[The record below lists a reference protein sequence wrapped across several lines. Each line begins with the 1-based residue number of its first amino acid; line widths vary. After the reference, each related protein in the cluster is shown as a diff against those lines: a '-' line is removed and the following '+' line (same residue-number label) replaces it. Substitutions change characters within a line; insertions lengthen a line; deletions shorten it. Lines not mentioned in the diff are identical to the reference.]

1 MVDASNPN
9 GREASLQ
16 PQYDYIVV
24 GAGAAGSV
32 LAAELSASGAHVL
45 VIESGGPDDAP
56 TIANPSVWFYNVGG
70 PLDYQLPVN
79 PSPRL
84 NNRKFNM
91 ALGRVVGGGSS
102 INAMVWMR
110 GMQRD
115 YDGWAEN
122 GARGWA
128 FADVLPVFKSQEDWE
143 GGADAWRGAGGPIHI
158 RRPRDPH
165 PTAPAF
171 LDAARQ
177 MGMPI
182 LDDVNGPM
190 RPGAGY
196 INMNIAADGTRV
208 SAARAFLRPALSRP
222 NLTLQLNTNVL
233 KLNFKGTRC
242 VGVTLMT
249 DGALEDIAAD
259 QEVILAAGAIN
270 SPKLLMLSGVG
281 EAKALRS
288 LGIDVVVNLPGVGE
302 NLQDHVLAS
311 GVVFAYRGKM
321 PDRPADSNAVEA
333 EAYLSSGLSGD
344 TDISLVLHQLPA
356 VTPEVA
362 SHFGTPPPD
371 AFTIAPAL
379 VQPTSKGSV
388 RLASD
393 SFQDPV
399 VIDGNYLGTDRDFA
413 AIVCAIEAA
422 RDIGNQH
429 AFDSLR
435 KSELI
440 PGPKASAEE
449 IRELA
454 RLASASFGHAVG
466 TCKMGVDK
474 LAVVD
479 PELRVHG
486 TSGLR
491 VADASVMPQIITGP
505 GTNASTHMIAGRA
518 AQLILG

>member
-1 MVDASNPN
+1 MTN
-9 GREASLQ
+9 RASLQ
-16 PQYDYIVV
+16 PSYDYLIV
-24 GAGAAGSV
+24 GAGAAGCV
-32 LAAELSASGAHVL
+32 LASELSASGASVL
-45 VIESGGPDDAP
+45 LIESGGNDDAP
-56 TIANPSVWFYNVGG
+56 TVLNPSVWFYNVGG
-70 PLDYQLPVN
+70 PLDYHLPIT
-79 PSPRL
+79 PLPQL
-84 NNRKFNM
+84 NNRNFNM
-91 ALGRVVGGGSS
+91 ALGHVLGGGSS
-102 INAMVWMR
+102 INAMVWIR
-110 GMQRD
+110 GTQAD

-122 GARGWA
+122 GAKGWA

-143 GGADAWRGAGGPIHI
+143 GGANDWRGAGGPIHI
-158 RRPRDPH
+158 RRPQDPH
-165 PTAPAF
+165 ITAPAF
-171 LDAARQ
+171 IDAARE

-208 SAARAFLRPALSRP
+208 SAARAFLHTAVSKP
-222 NLTLQLNTNVL
+222 NLTLILNTNVV

-242 VGVTLMT
+242 VGVKLMT
-249 DGALEDIAAD
+249 DGAAKDIAAD
-259 QEVILAAGAIN
+259 KEVILAAGTIN

-288 LGIDVVVNLPGVGE
+288 LGIDLVQNLPGVGA
-302 NLQDHVLAS
+302 NLQDHVLLS
-311 GVVFAYRGKM
+311 GVVFKYKGKM
-321 PDRPADSNAVEA
+321 PDRPAASNAVEA
-333 EAYLSSGLSGD
+333 EAYLSSRPSGD
-344 TDISLVLHQLPA
+344 TDISLVLHQLPV

-362 SHFGTPPPD
+362 SRFGAPPPD

-379 VQPTSKGSV
+379 VQPTSRGSV

-393 SFQDPV
+393 KFQDAA
-399 VIDGNYLGTDRDFA
+399 VIDGNYLGTDHDFA
-413 AIVCAIEAA
+413 AVVRAIEAA
-422 RDIGNQH
+422 REIGNQH

-435 KSELI
+435 ESELI

-454 RLASASFGHAVG
+454 TLASASFGHAVG
-466 TCKMGVDK
+466 TCKMGADK

-486 TSGLR
+486 ILGLR

-505 GTNASTHMIAGRA
+505 GTSASTHMIAGRA

>member
-1 MVDASNPN
+1 MASKEEK
-9 GREASLQ
+9 R
-16 PQYDYIVV
+16 YDYIVV

-32 LAAELSASGAHVL
+32 LAAELSASGAQVL
-45 VIESGGPDDAP
+45 VIESGGSDDAP
-56 TIANPSVWFYNVGG
+56 TITNPSVWFYNVAG
-70 PLDYQLPVN
+70 PLDYHLPIV
-79 PSPRL
+79 PSSRL
-84 NNRKFNM
+84 NDRKFNM
-91 ALGRVVGGGSS
+91 ALGHVVGGGST

-115 YDGWAEN
+115 YDGWAKN
-122 GARGWA
+122 GAKGWG

-143 GGADAWRGAGGPIHI
+143 GGANEWRGSGGPIHI
-158 RRPRDPH
+158 RRPKDPH

-171 LDAARQ
+171 IDAARE

-208 SAARAFLRPALSRP
+208 SAVRAFLRPALSRP
-222 NLTLQLNTNVL
+222 NLILLLNTNVV
-233 KLNFKGTRC
+233 KLNFNGTRC
-242 VGVTLMT
+242 VGVKVMT
-249 DGALEDIAAD
+249 DGTLKDVAAEK
-259 QEVILAAGAIN
+259 EVILAAGTIH

-288 LGIDVVVNLPGVGE
+288 LGIDVVENLPGVGD
-302 NLQDHVLAS
+302 NLQDHVLVS
-311 GVVFAYRGKM
+311 GVVFQYKGKM
-321 PDRPADSNAVEA
+321 PDRPVDSNAVEA
-333 EAYLSSGLSGD
+333 EAYLSSGSGD
-344 TDISLVLHQLPA
+344 TDISLVLHQLPV

-362 SHFGTPPPD
+362 ARFGNPPAD

-379 VQPTSKGSV
+379 VQPTSIGSV

-393 SFQDPV
+393 NFQDAA
-399 VIDGNYLGTDRDFA
+399 VIDGNYVGTDQDFT
-413 AIVCAIEAA
+413 AIVRAIEAA
-422 RDIGNQH
+422 REIGNQH

-435 KSELI
+435 ESELV
-440 PGPKASAEE
+440 PGPNASAED

-486 TSGLR
+486 ILDLR
-491 VADASVMPQIITGP
+491 VADASVMPHIITGP
-505 GTNASTHMIAGRA
+505 GTNASAHMIAGRA
-518 AQLILG
+518 AKLILG

>member
-1 MVDASNPN
+1 MIDTSNK
-9 GREASLQ
+9 EIQSH
-16 PQYDYIVV
+16 YDFIVV

-32 LAAELSASGAHVL
+32 LAADLSASGALVL
-45 VIESGGPDDAP
+45 VIESGGPDEAP

-70 PLDYQLPVN
+70 PLDYHLPIK

-84 NNRKFNM
+84 NNRQFNM
-91 ALGRVVGGGSS
+91 ALGHVVGGGSS

-122 GARGWA
+122 GASGWA
-128 FADVLPVFKSQEDWE
+128 FADVLPVFKAQEDWE
-143 GGADAWRGAGGPIHI
+143 GGVNAWRGAGGPIHI
-158 RRPRDPH
+158 RRPKDPH

-208 SAARAFLRPALSRP
+208 SAVRAFLRPALSRP
-222 NLTLQLNTNVL
+222 NLTLLLDTNVL

-242 VGVTLMT
+242 VGVKINTE
-249 DGALEDIAAD
+249 GAVKDIGAD
-259 QEVILAAGAIN
+259 KEVIVAAGAIG

-281 EAKALRS
+281 DAKALRS
-288 LGIDVVVNLPGVGE
+288 LGIDVVENLPGVGE
-302 NLQDHVLAS
+302 NLQDHVLLS
-311 GVVFAYRGKM
+311 GVVFKYKGKM
-321 PDRPADSNAVEA
+321 PDRPVDSNAVET
-333 EAYLSSGLSGD
+333 EAYLSSAPSAD
-344 TDISLVLHQLPA
+344 TDISLVLHQLPV

-362 SHFGTPPPD
+362 SRYGPPPPD
-371 AFTIAPAL
+371 TFTIAPAL

-393 SFQDPV
+393 NFQDDA
-399 VIDGNYLGTDRDFA
+399 VIDGNYLGTDQDFA
-413 AIVCAIEAA
+413 AVVRAIEAA
-422 RDIGNQH
+422 RELGNQH
-429 AFDSLR
+429 ALDSLR
-435 KSELI
+435 ESELI
-440 PGPKASAEE
+440 PGPKASAED

-454 RLASASFGHAVG
+454 TLASASFGHAVG
-466 TCKMGVDK
+466 TCKIGVDK

-479 PELRVHG
+479 PNLHVHG
-486 TSGLR
+486 ILGLR
-491 VADASVMPQIITGP
+491 VADASVMPHIITGP
-505 GTNASTHMIAGRA
+505 GTNASAHMIAGRA
-518 AQLILG
+518 ARLILG

>member
-1 MVDASNPN
+1 MPTNVSRD
-9 GREASLQ
+9 R
-16 PQYDYIVV
+16 YDFIVV

-32 LAAELSASGAHVL
+32 LAADLSASGAQVL

-70 PLDYQLPVN
+70 PLDYHLPIN

-84 NNRKFNM
+84 NNRIFSM
-91 ALGRVVGGGSS
+91 ALGHVLGGGSS

-115 YDGWAEN
+115 YDGWAAN

-128 FADVLPVFKSQEDWE
+128 FADVLPVFKKQEDWE
-143 GGADAWRGAGGPIHI
+143 GGANEWRGSGGPIHI
-158 RRPRDPH
+158 RRPKDPH
-165 PTAPAF
+165 PSAPAF
-171 LDAARQ
+171 IEAARQ

-208 SAARAFLRPALSRP
+208 SAARAFLHPALSRP
-222 NLTLQLNTNVL
+222 NLTLLLKTNVV

-242 VGVTLMT
+242 EGVKITT
-249 DGALEDIAAD
+249 DGEIEDIRAD
-259 QEVILAAGAIN
+259 KEVILAAGTIN

-281 EAKALRS
+281 DAKALRS
-288 LGIDVVVNLPGVGE
+288 FGIDVVENLPGVGG
-302 NLQDHVLAS
+302 NLQDHVLVS
-311 GVVFAYRGKM
+311 GVVFKYKGKM

-333 EAYLSSGLSGD
+333 EAYLSSVPSGD

-362 SHFGTPPPD
+362 SRFGTPPPD

-379 VQPTSKGSV
+379 VQPTSRGSV

-393 SFQDPV
+393 NFQDAA
-399 VIDGNYLGTDRDFA
+399 VIEGNYLGTDHDFA
-413 AIVCAIEAA
+413 AVVRAIQAA
-422 RDIGNQH
+422 REIGNQH
-429 AFDSLR
+429 AFDSVR
-435 KSELI
+435 ECELI
-440 PGPKASAEE
+440 PGPKARAEE
-449 IRELA
+449 IQELA
-454 RLASASFGHAVG
+454 RLASASFGHPVG

-486 TSGLR
+486 IVGLR

-505 GTNASTHMIAGRA
+505 GTNASAHMIAGRA
-518 AQLILG
+518 AELILG